1 MNWHLFFLDLVI
13 RGLLI
18 SSVAA
23 FAVWKLRGRKRTV
36 AAAFGLCALLALPA
50 TLLLALPAT
59 LLLPRGSVTL
69 PGVAAVLEEVRK
81 EPASWAVPITLWGV
95 GFLLIAARLLPGW
108 MRLQQWRKMSA
119 RATNMRLLAETR
131 EAALTLG
138 LHPLPEV
145 RLANFRAMPAAC
157 GVWRGTVFLPEDALK
172 WTTEQLRMVLL
183 HELAHLKRRDPGMQ
197 ALGHLACA
205 LHWFNPLV
213 WLLHRTWL
221 REREIATDA
230 LVLSTGVA
238 PRGYAM
244 HLVDIAEKFRNLLP
258 RPLPSAA
265 MAGPGLEQR
274 VRHIL
279 QYVPHPPGGRRGMAV
294 AILLTAGGLVTA
306 AATFLPRPLAPLPGT
321 PEKREVETRLDANPF
336 PDEP

>member
-1 MNWHLFFLDLVI
+1 MNWHLFFLDLAI
-13 RGLLI
+13 RGIFI

-36 AAAFGLCALLALPA
+36 AAAFALCALLVLPA
-50 TLLLALPAT
+50 TQM
-59 LLLPRGSVTL
+59 LPRWGITLPDAATALESVT
-69 PGVAAVLEEVRK
+69 AVS
-81 EPASWAVPITLWGV
+81 ASWAVPITIWSI

-108 MRLQQWRKMSA
+108 MRLLQWRRMST

-145 RLANFRAMPAAC
+145 RLANFRVMPAAC
-157 GVWRGTVFLPEDALK
+157 GVWHGMVFLPADALK

-197 ALGHLACA
+197 TLGHLACA

-213 WLLHRTWL
+213 WMLHRTWL
-221 REREIATDA
+221 REREMATDA

-258 RPLPSAA
+258 HPLPSAA

-274 VRHIL
+274 VRQIL
-279 QYVPHPPGGRRGMAV
+279 QYVPRPAGNRRGIAV
-294 AILLTAGGLVTA
+294 AILLTAAGLVTA

-321 PEKREVETRLDANPF
+321 PEEIDVETRLTADPF